1 MALVV
6 VIVFGDRLTKCFVF
20 QLAITANQQNGRD
33 THLRALLLHAPEKQ
47 YVVCV
52 CVCVC
57 VSVCLS
63 VCLCVCLCVPVCLC
77 VHIEASN
84 MQTDPDSFL
93 HFAVA
98 LFLLFVCL
106 QPLRFPSCSSCLCS
120 FGRDAHRTQV
130 VHETTPLAADD
141 MSLFSMSIR

>member
-57 VSVCLS
+57 VCLS
-63 VCLCVCLCVPVCLC
+63 VCLCVCVCVCVCLC
-77 VHIEASN
+77 VCVCTLRRA
-84 MQTDPDSFL
+84 TCKRTLTPFCTL
-93 HFAVA
+93 LL
-98 LFLLFVCL
+98 LFFCCLFVCNRCASLLALLVFVPLDGMHTGHKSFMRRRHLL
-106 QPLRFPSCSSCLCS
+106 QMTCRCFP
-120 FGRDAHRTQV
+120 
-130 VHETTPLAADD
+130 
-141 MSLFSMSIR
+141 